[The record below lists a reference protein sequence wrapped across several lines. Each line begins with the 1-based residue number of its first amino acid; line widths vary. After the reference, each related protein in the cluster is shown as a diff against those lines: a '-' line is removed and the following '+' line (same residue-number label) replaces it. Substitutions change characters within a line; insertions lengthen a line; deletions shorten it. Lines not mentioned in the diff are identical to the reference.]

1 MYSIQNPSDTKL
13 PGEEKPLPHEEAFA
27 DWSRRLA
34 VSDRRAYGELFKATH
49 PLLLRF
55 AWRFTKDREVSRD
68 IVQDAF
74 LKLWQVRTTLDP
86 NRSLR
91 ALLYTIVRNL
101 ALNAVRDHRHT
112 DELTPDTMRDG
123 ESSLPDDQLES
134 RLLESRLHQYIR
146 ELPERR
152 REAFTLSRFEGL
164 THAEIAQIM
173 NLTPRTVNTHITL
186 AMRDLRKRMYA
197 LQNAGDQ
204 HEA

>member
-1 MYSIQNPSDTKL
+1 MDAKL
-13 PGEEKPLPHEEAFA
+13 TEGEKPLPREEAFA

-34 VSDRRAYGELFKATH
+34 VSDRRAYGELFAATH
-49 PLLLRF
+49 PVLLRF

-68 IVQDAF
+68 VVQDAF
-74 LKLWQVRTTLDP
+74 LKLWQVRNSLDP

-112 DELTPDTMRDG
+112 DELLPDTIRD
-123 ESSLPDDQLES
+123 EDTASPDDRMESQFLEK
-134 RLLESRLHQYIR
+134 RLHEYIR

-164 THAEIAQIM
+164 THVEIAQIM

-186 AMRDLRKRMYA
+186 AMRDLRKRMFA

-204 HEA
+204 HEV